1 MYDVNKELEKA
12 GIIPVVAINDADK
25 AVPMAKALVSG
36 GLPVIEVTFRTE
48 AAEQAIKNITAEVE
62 GAIVIAGTVLTVE
75 QAERAVNAGARGI
88 VAPGL
93 NPKTALWCKEHD
105 VPFCPGVQTPSEI
118 EQALDLGITYVKFF
132 PAEPAGG
139 LKMIKAV
146 AAPYTMMHFMPTGGL
161 NAENVKEYLKYDKI
175 FACGGSW
182 IAKGSLIDNNEFDK
196 IEELAKEA
204 SAIVK
209 EIRG

>member
-1 MYDVNKELEKA
+1 MQVRCQKENKRRNKNMYDVNKELEKA

-25 AVPMAKALVSG
+25 AVPMAKALVNG

-93 NPKTALWCKEHD
+93 N
-105 VPFCPGVQTPSEI
+105 S
-118 EQALDLGITYVKFF
+118 
-132 PAEPAGG
+132 
-139 LKMIKAV
+139 
-146 AAPYTMMHFMPTGGL
+146 
-161 NAENVKEYLKYDKI
+161 
-175 FACGGSW
+175 
-182 IAKGSLIDNNEFDK
+182 
-196 IEELAKEA
+196 
-204 SAIVK
+204 
-209 EIRG
+209 